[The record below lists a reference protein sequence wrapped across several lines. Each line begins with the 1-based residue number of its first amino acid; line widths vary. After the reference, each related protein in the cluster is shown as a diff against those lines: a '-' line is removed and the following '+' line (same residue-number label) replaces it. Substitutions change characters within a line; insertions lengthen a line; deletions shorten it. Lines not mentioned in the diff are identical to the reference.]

1 MAVGCMAVQACVTV
15 VEAVTLDL
23 TRLDQEQED
32 GQERKS
38 AISLRFLKH
47 FRLAL
52 LLKNWLGNYCEHWRL
67 ALYLPCIVAMTYAK
81 TVASMLTYLIAH
93 DNYPNQNKVLA
104 SFGALTQEP

>member
-1 MAVGCMAVQACVTV
+1 MAVGCMAVQACVPV
-15 VEAVTLDL
+15 IEAVTLDL
-23 TRLDQEQED
+23 PRLDQEQED

-67 ALYLPCIVAMTYAK
+67 ALYLPCIVGMTYAK
-81 TVASMLTYLIAH
+81 TVASILTH
-93 DNYPNQNKVLA
+93 DIRRDDD
-104 SFGALTQEP
+104 